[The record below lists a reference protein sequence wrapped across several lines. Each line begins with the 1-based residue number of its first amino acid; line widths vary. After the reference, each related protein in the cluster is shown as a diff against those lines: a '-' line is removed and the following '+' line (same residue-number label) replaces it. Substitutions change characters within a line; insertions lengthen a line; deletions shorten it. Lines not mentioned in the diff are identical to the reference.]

1 MADNSASRKA
11 YWAEQMDDASKFM
24 NQIMQYPVD
33 ECLEPCESLPA
44 AVAAAGLEV
53 AFSDLPH
60 ANGAERI
67 YFMRRGLI
75 PNFLGVAREM
85 NSKGWVL
92 KVEDAYRTPD
102 MQAALGRRPALFEAI
117 LAKVIWELKTGSED
131 TAGDWDR
138 AELAALL
145 IRRVAALI
153 AAAPKVGTH
162 MSGSA
167 VDISVLDAATREEI
181 DRGAP
186 YLELSELTPM
196 GSPFVSHQ
204 AAANRREITAIFA
217 NHGFVTYPFEFW
229 HYNAGDAYQGLLE
242 GASRRVAAK
251 YGAVELDLGSGS
263 VVAMSDTTALLNSA
277 ETMRLLMDAALEK
290 FEHGRP
296 SRPAL

>member
-1 MADNSASRKA
+1 
-11 YWAEQMDDASKFM
+11 MD
-24 NQIMQYPVD
+24 
-33 ECLEPCESLPA
+33 EGLESCESLPA
-44 AVAAAGLEV
+44 AVAASGLDV

-67 YFMRRGLI
+67 YFMRRRLI
-75 PNFLGVAREM
+75 PSFLEVAKEM
-85 NSKGWVL
+85 NQRGWVL
-92 KVEDAYRTPD
+92 KVEDAYRTRD

-117 LAKVIWELKTGSED
+117 LAKVIWELQSSSDDCAHGVTD
-131 TAGDWDR
+131 DR
-138 AELAALL
+138 DPGELARLL

-196 GSPFVSHQ
+196 DSPFISHQ
-204 AAANRREITAIFA
+204 AATNRREITAIFA
-217 NHGFVTYPFEFW
+217 RRGFSTYPYEFW
-229 HYNAGDAYQGLLE
+229 HYNAGDAYQGLLQ
-242 GASRRVAAK
+242 GTGSHIAAQ
-251 YGAVELDLGSGS
+251 YGAVELDLGSGA
-263 VVAMSDTTALLNSA
+263 VRAMTDTTAVLNSA
-277 ETMRLLMDAALEK
+277 ETMRGLMDAALEK
-290 FEHGRP
+290 LEL